1 MAGALTVLMAGSVEI
16 AVPIVVLSAMRRAG
30 APIMKADGKSRF
42 EDERSKMKRL
52 SILLL
57 VVMVSLNSY
66 ATNEEKEKAK
76 ESQSASFQPKPL
88 DDGWFKWLV
97 GEWEGTVESD
107 VGTGRVRTKIEFG
120 LNGQFLVMKSE
131 AEIAEI
137 TDKQRQYLKETLH
150 ASDEYIEKSQ
160 NSIFEEL
167 QIHTIDPTTG
177 EIVGYLFDG
186 LRCTAEGRARRQGN
200 KEIVEWKWSGSGAT
214 SVCVI
219 EKISDTKIILG
230 HKYTLPDGNRMEAK
244 TEITRKRGI
253 VKDSSSHLF
262 YLEPLEDEWSKWLIG
277 KWEITGGGS
286 EFLGDE
292 LEGVGESSAE
302 VGAGYTIEFRLN
314 RQFVIW
320 ESWAETGGMTD
331 EQKKQVKEALGKYV
345 SDEELERFVSM
356 PYRSLLIQTVD
367 PKTGERIAYCFDS
380 QRLYGQGKGRLEGN
394 REIMEWEWSGIG
406 RELTSVSIMEKGD
419 ENRLTIS
426 MTYTLPGGNRMEEKM
441 ELIRK
446 KIKTEK

>member
-1 MAGALTVLMAGSVEI
+1 MTVLMARSVEI

-30 APIMKADGKSRF
+30 APTMKADGKCRF
-42 EDERSKMKRL
+42 RDERSKMKRL

-137 TDKQRQYLKETLH
+137 TDMQRQYLKQTLH

-167 QIHTIDPTTG
+167 QIHTIDPMTG
-177 EIVGYLFDG
+177 EVIGYLFDG
-186 LRCTAEGRARRQGN
+186 LRCTAEGRAKRQGN

-214 SVCVI
+214 SVCII
-219 EKISDTKIILG
+219 ERISDNKIVLD
-230 HKYTLPDGNRMEAK
+230 HKYTLPDGNRMEATAEMTRE
-244 TEITRKRGI
+244 TET
-253 VKDSSSHLF
+253 VKDSGPHSF
-262 YLEPLEDEWSKWLIG
+262 YLKPLDDEWSKSLIG
-277 KWEITGGGS
+277 KWEFTAGHS
-286 EFLGDE
+286 DFLGDE
-292 LEGVGESSAE
+292 SDASGESNAE
-302 VGAGYTIEFRLN
+302 AGAGYTIEFRLN
-314 RQFVIW
+314 GQFVIW
-320 ESWAETGGMTD
+320 ESWHKTGGMTD
-331 EQKKQVKEALGKYV
+331 EQKKQVKETLGKHV

-356 PYRSLLIQTVD
+356 PYRSST
-367 PKTGERIAYCFDS
+367 P
-380 QRLYGQGKGRLEGN
+380 
-394 REIMEWEWSGIG
+394 
-406 RELTSVSIMEKGD
+406 
-419 ENRLTIS
+419 
-426 MTYTLPGGNRMEEKM
+426 
-441 ELIRK
+441 
-446 KIKTEK
+446 